1 MRMKNPSHPG
11 RLVADELEYLGLSV
25 AKAAQGLGIT
35 RQQLYRIIRG
45 ESGISPDVAL
55 RLEQAIGST
64 ADHWLRMQSSYD
76 LAQIRLKGAEPK
88 LGKLEAKASPAEA
101 A

>member
-11 RLVADELEYLGLSV
+11 RLVKDELDFLGLSV
-25 AKAAQGLGIT
+25 AEAARGLGIT
-35 RQQLYRIIRG
+35 RQQLYRVIKG

-64 ADHWLRMQSSYD
+64 ADHWLRMQMSYD
-76 LAQIRLKGAEPK
+76 LAQARERAPQIKKFEPK
-88 LGKLEAKASPAEA
+88 A

>member
-1 MRMKNPSHPG
+1 MPMKNPPHPG
-11 RLVADELEYLGLSV
+11 LLVRDEIEFLGYSV
-25 AKAAQGLGIT
+25 AEAARGLGIT
-35 RQQLYRIIRG
+35 RQQLYRIVRG

-64 ADHWLRMQSSYD
+64 AEAWMGMQKAYE
-76 LAQIRLKGAEPK
+76 LAQARQRAPK
-88 LGKLEAKASPAEA
+88 LKKFQPKAEA

>member
-1 MRMKNPSHPG
+1 MRMKNPVHPG
-11 RLVADELEYLGLSV
+11 RIVAGEVEFLGLSV
-25 AKAAQGLGIT
+25 AEAANGLGIT

-76 LAQIRLKGAEPK
+76 LAQARSKAPKIKKFEPK
-88 LGKLEAKASPAEA
+88 A

>member
-11 RLVADELEYLGLSV
+11 RVVKGELDFLGLSV
-25 AKAAQGLGIT
+25 AEAASGLGIT
-35 RQQLYRIIRG
+35 RQQLYRVIRG
-45 ESGISPDVAL
+45 ESGISPDMAL

-64 ADHWLRMQSSYD
+64 ADQWLKMQASYD
-76 LAQIRLKGAEPK
+76 VAQARAHAPVVKKFEPK
-88 LGKLEAKASPAEA
+88 EA

>member
-11 RLVADELEYLGLSV
+11 SILKDSIDELGLSV
-25 AKAAQGLGIT
+25 AEAARGLGIT

-55 RLEQAIGST
+55 RLEQAIGSS
-64 ADHWLRMQSSYD
+64 ADHWLRMQMSYD
-76 LAQIRLKGAEPK
+76 LAQARLNAPALKKLEPK
-88 LGKLEAKASPAEA
+88 QA

>member
-1 MRMKNPSHPG
+1 MRMKTPSHPG
-11 RLVADELEYLGLSV
+11 RVIKGELDFLGLSV
-25 AKAAQGLGIT
+25 AAAATGLGIT
-35 RQQLYRIIRG
+35 RQQLHRVIRG

-64 ADHWLRMQSSYD
+64 ADHWLKMQASYD
-76 LAQIRLKGAEPK
+76 LAQARQNAPQIKKFEPK
-88 LGKLEAKASPAEA
+88 A

>member
-11 RLVADELEYLGLSV
+11 SIIKGELDFLGLSI
-25 AKAAQGLGIT
+25 AKAAGGLGIT

-64 ADHWLRMQSSYD
+64 ADHWLKMQASYD
-76 LAQIRLKGAEPK
+76 LAQARRHAPQIKKFEPR
-88 LGKLEAKASPAEA
+88 A

>member
-11 RLVADELEYLGLSV
+11 SLVKDSIDFLGFSV
-25 AKAAQGLGIT
+25 AEAAKGLGIT

-64 ADHWLRMQSSYD
+64 ADHWLRMQASYD
-76 LAQIRLKGAEPK
+76 LAQARLRAPVIKKLEPK
-88 LGKLEAKASPAEA
+88 QA

>member
-11 RLVADELEYLGLSV
+11 AIVKDSIEYLGLSV
-25 AKAAQGLGIT
+25 AEAARGLGIT
-35 RQQLYRIIRG
+35 RQQLYRVIRG

-55 RLEQAIGST
+55 RLEQAIGGT
-64 ADHWLRMQSSYD
+64 ADHWLRMQASYD
-76 LAQIRLKGAEPK
+76 LARVRQNPPAIKKLEPK
-88 LGKLEAKASPAEA
+88 QA

>member
-1 MRMKNPSHPG
+1 MPMKNPPHPG
-11 RLVADELEYLGLSV
+11 RIIKGELDFLGLSV
-25 AKAAQGLGIT
+25 AEAARGLGIT
-35 RQQLYRIIRG
+35 RQQLYRVIRG

-64 ADHWLRMQSSYD
+64 ADHWLRMQMSYD
-76 LAQIRLKGAEPK
+76 LAQARLRAPLSIKKFEPR
-88 LGKLEAKASPAEA
+88 A

>member
-11 RLVADELEYLGLSV
+11 ALIKDSIGYLGLSV
-25 AKAAQGLGIT
+25 AEAARGLGIT

-45 ESGISPDVAL
+45 ESGISPDVAI

-64 ADHWLRMQSSYD
+64 ADHWLRMQLSYD
-76 LAQIRLKGAEPK
+76 LAQARKTAPKVKRLV
-88 LGKLEAKASPAEA
+88 GKLDKAA
-101 A
+101 

>member
-1 MRMKNPSHPG
+1 MKNPSHPG
-11 RLVADELEYLGLSV
+11 RLVADELEFLGLSV
-25 AKAAQGLGIT
+25 AEAAKGLGIT

-45 ESGISPDVAL
+45 ESGISPDVAV

-64 ADHWLRMQSSYD
+64 ADHWLRMQASYD
-76 LAQIRLKGAEPK
+76 LAQARQTAPKIKKFEPK
-88 LGKLEAKASPAEA
+88 SEA

>member
-1 MRMKNPSHPG
+1 MRMKNPPHPG
-11 RLVADELEYLGLSV
+11 RIVAGEIEFLGYSV
-25 AKAAQGLGIT
+25 AQAAKGLGIT

-64 ADHWLRMQSSYD
+64 ADLWLRLQSSYD
-76 LAQIRLKGAEPK
+76 LAQARLSAKLKVKKLKPK
-88 LGKLEAKASPAEA
+88 FDEA

>member
-11 RLVADELEYLGLSV
+11 HLIKDSIDYLGLSV
-25 AKAAQGLGIT
+25 AEAARGLGIT
-35 RQQLYRIIRG
+35 RQQLYRIVRG
-45 ESGISPDVAL
+45 ESGISPDVAI

-64 ADHWLRMQSSYD
+64 ADHWLRMQVSYD
-76 LAQIRLKGAEPK
+76 LAQARQNPPAIKKLEPK
-88 LGKLEAKASPAEA
+88 QA

>member
-1 MRMKNPSHPG
+1 MKNPSHPG
-11 RLVADELEYLGLSV
+11 RLVADELDYLGLSV
-25 AKAAQGLGIT
+25 AEAARGLGIT

-45 ESGISPDVAL
+45 ESGISADVAL

-88 LGKLEAKASPAEA
+88 LKKLVPSDPPAKAA
-101 A
+101 